1 MVRHIFLDKTNTITK
16 GSLWNTGLNPIL
28 EINYGKELSRGLI
41 HFDVNEIGA
50 LIADGTFSDP
60 SKLSCVLKMT
70 NCASVDGLP
79 YDKEIHHRASEPVER
94 ATSFDLVLYKLP
106 QEFDAGKGF
115 DYAYDF
121 WLNKN
126 HSRAYVDMPSNW
138 YYAQSVKWWKV
149 DNDKIIPDD
158 NGKINI
164 DASHP
169 KYFYEYV
176 QSGDTEIRM
185 RVDIEG
191 GVYSHE
197 ELVEACKKYEAGEDS
212 IVVGMQHFDFGAEN
226 LEIDVTKYVLD
237 SLESGKNYGL
247 MLAFIPH
254 LERTKT
260 TKQQYVSFFTDL
272 TNTFFHPYVECKYCD
287 PIADDRANFCL
298 GRKNRLYLYGKVYN

>member
-121 WLNKN
+121 WINKN
-126 HSRAYVDMPSNW
+126 HSRAYKDMPSNW

-149 DNDKIIPDD
+149 DDDKIIPDE

-164 DASHP
+164 DATHP
-169 KYFYEYV
+169 SYFYQYV
-176 QSGDTEIRM
+176 ESGDTEIRM
-185 RVDIEG
+185 KVELEG
-191 GVYSHE
+191 GVY
-197 ELVEACKKYEAGEDS
+197 
-212 IVVGMQHFDFGAEN
+212 
-226 LEIDVTKYVLD
+226 
-237 SLESGKNYGL
+237 
-247 MLAFIPH
+247 
-254 LERTKT
+254 
-260 TKQQYVSFFTDL
+260 
-272 TNTFFHPYVECKYCD
+272 
-287 PIADDRANFCL
+287 
-298 GRKNRLYLYGKVYN
+298 